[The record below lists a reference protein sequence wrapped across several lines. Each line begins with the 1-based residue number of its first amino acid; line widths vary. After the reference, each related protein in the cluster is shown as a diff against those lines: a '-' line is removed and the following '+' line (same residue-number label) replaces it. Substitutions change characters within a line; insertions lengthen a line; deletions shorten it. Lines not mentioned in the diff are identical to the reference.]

1 MFALTLIKVFKKMN
15 LQLLQEDHNFRNGD
29 NVIVVE
35 REYPY
40 NSYEGVIDTIIHLP
54 VDKVYYKNINVP
66 YFYIKFS
73 NDIYAKLLKRGCEI
87 IYQRVPKIVGN
98 IILSPENNM
107 IEKIYEQQE
116 FSSAEYKINKDYI
129 NSILHRPKRKMRQKH
144 NYYLYIL

>member
-1 MFALTLIKVFKKMN
+1 MN
-15 LQLLQEDHNFRNGD
+15 LQLLQEDHNFRTGN

-54 VDKVYYKNINVP
+54 ADKGFYKDVYDP

-73 NDIYAKLLKRGCEI
+73 DIIYSKILKRGWEI
-87 IYQRVPKIVGN
+87 LYQGKQKVVGT

-107 IEKIYEQQE
+107 IEKIYEQRE
-116 FSSAEYKINKDYI
+116 SSSTEYEINKDYI
-129 NSILHRPKRKMRQKH
+129 NSILIWRIGYEIKK
-144 NYYLYIL
+144 I